1 MPKLILSLI
10 LATSLA
16 VPALAQE
23 TTSQVVNDSF
33 DNVAFSLESAIIDK
47 GLTIDSVSH
56 VGDMLERTRM
66 DVGSDITLYSDAS
79 VYSFCSAS
87 ISRDVMEADIMNIAF
102 CPYGIFIFSTPD
114 APDQT
119 TIGHR
124 FMPGETM
131 APVNVFLDEII
142 EATVN

>member
-1 MPKLILSLI
+1 MPKLILPLI
-10 LATSLA
+10 LATTLA

-23 TTSQVVNDSF
+23 ITSLVVNDSF

-66 DVGSDITLYSDAS
+66 DVGSDITLYSDAN
-79 VYSFCSAS
+79 VYSFCSAG
-87 ISRDVMEADIMNIAF
+87 ISRDVMEADIMNIAY

-131 APVNVFLDEII
+131 APVNALLDEII
-142 EATVN
+142 EAAVN